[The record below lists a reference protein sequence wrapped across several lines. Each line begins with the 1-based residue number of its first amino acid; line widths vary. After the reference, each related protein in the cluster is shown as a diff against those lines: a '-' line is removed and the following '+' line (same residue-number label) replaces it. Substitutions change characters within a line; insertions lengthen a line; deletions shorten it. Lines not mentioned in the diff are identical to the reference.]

1 MISIIRADPNILT
14 AAWEAAAAAILGI
27 FDGIGGRGYFV
38 REILRA
44 LGEPK
49 TYLPETMK
57 QMRAIGVDSLP
68 LASLVAAFIG
78 SVIALQTRYQLFAG
92 IQLSVVGLIARQMV
106 ILELGPLLTGLVL
119 AGRVGAQMTAEI
131 GTMRVTEQI
140 DALETLAYDP
150 VAYLVVP
157 RIIAGLIMLPVLTI
171 YADAIGIGFAF
182 FTSVFATG
190 VHTFD
195 FRDGLRLGYKSFQV
209 FYSLLKADHV
219 WWRDFVPLQL
229 RGLLHGSRRRGG
241 RAVDRQGRRD
251 LVDLDPRAGCAH
263 GRRLG
268 PLPPGMKSRDTV
280 LVGVVM
286 IVAFLAFVH
295 GDDLS
300 ARGGLESGYP
310 ALPPA
315 PVGRRH

>member
-1 MISIIRADPNILT
+1 
-14 AAWEAAAAAILGI
+14 
-27 FDGIGGRGYFV
+27 
-38 REILRA
+38 
-44 LGEPK
+44 
-49 TYLPETMK
+49 
-57 QMRAIGVDSLP
+57 MRAIGVDSLP

-78 SVIALQTRYQLFAG
+78 SVIALQTRYQLFPG

-182 FTSVFATG
+182 LTSVFATG
-190 VHTFD
+190 IHSFD
-195 FRDGLRLGYKSFQV
+195 FRDGLRLGLQASSRSSTACSKR
-209 FYSLLKADHV
+209 HV

-229 RGLLHGSRRRGG
+229 RGLLHGSGRRRS
-241 RAVDRQGRRD
+241 RPIDRQGRRD
-251 LVDLDPRAGCAH
+251 LVRLDPRARRAH
-263 GRRLG
+263 GRGPG
-268 PLPPGMKSRDTV
+268 PLPPGMRTDRSR
-280 LVGVVM
+280 
-286 IVAFLAFVH
+286 
-295 GDDLS
+295 
-300 ARGGLESGYP
+300 
-310 ALPPA
+310 
-315 PVGRRH
+315 